1 MKQEILNNL
10 DYPDKIE
17 ALYRNNKADF
27 KNAFK
32 QIYPEIQHH
41 LTARVWNERL
51 NFEQSEISWGSQKEV
66 LFVIIAAV
74 IAGFIAKLPELF
86 SMNEDSFYYR
96 NLGFVVFPILSA
108 YFAWKGKLNSVK
120 IIWTISIILV
130 SVIFINL
137 LPQEENSDTLKLACI
152 HLPILLW
159 GILGFTYVGSKFS
172 TSRKRL
178 DFLKYN
184 GDLVVMSTVILIAG
198 AILAGITLGLFELIE
213 LHIEEFYFQY
223 FGIWGIAAIPIIAT
237 HLVETN
243 PHLVNKVS
251 PVIAKIFT
259 PLVLITLV
267 VYLVAIVYTGKDP
280 YNDREFLLFFN
291 LLLIGVMAI
300 ILFSIAETSR
310 NSSGKT
316 GTILLL
322 MLSVMTIIVNGTALS
337 AILFRIS
344 TWGITPNRLA
354 VLVGNLLILIN
365 LLMVTYSIFK
375 SLKHHDKKE
384 DIEKSITSYL
394 PVYIAWTAIVVFLF
408 PFIFNFR

>member
-10 DYPDKIE
+10 DHPDKIE
-17 ALYRNNKADF
+17 ALYRNNKTDF
-27 KNAFK
+27 KNAFR

-74 IAGFIAKLPELF
+74 VAGLIAKLPELF
-86 SMNEDSFYYR
+86 SMNEDSFYFR
-96 NLGFVVFPILSA
+96 NSGFVVFPILSA

-120 IIWTISIILV
+120 IIWTASMILV

-152 HLPILLW
+152 HLPLLLW

-172 TSRKRL
+172 NARKRP

-198 AILAGITLGLFELIE
+198 AVLAGITLGLFELIE

-267 VYLVAIVYTGKDP
+267 VYLAAIVYTGKDP

-322 MLSVMTIIVNGTALS
+322 MLAVMTIVVNGTALS

-375 SLKHHDKKE
+375 SLKHPDKKE

-394 PVYIAWTAIVVFLF
+394 PVYIAWTAVVVFLF